1 MRGRVKRGGES
12 LDLFWNGSLC
22 TAHGKRIAFAIAAA
36 GPRLFCAWM
45 LLFVVFP
52 SEREGKKDTCNVFS
66 NDRNAVINDSSLY
79 ITLFET
85 GTRRPTATWD
95 YTARTTNESP
105 RPSTAANTNSE
116 SALTISTVRT
126 SLCILSFLFCFFF
139 PRRLSCSRIYGR
151 LRALPA
157 GMIETGRAKHSS
169 SRPHPFLLPC
179 DEEGKELWAHFKFV
193 FHPIRFAVWKMPFQ
207 NARRKLVSPSTW
219 KKKHFVCK
227 RRPCNWHAVAG
238 WVTKY
243 RSCVKT
249 SFLSL
254 SLFLF
259 NEKEKKNLKDNNILI
274 IILRVCTYM
283 RTWAAKKGERVN
295 RALSFTVYT
304 SADSSLND
312 QIRQRSSSVGNLGCD
327 RWIKRRRRRK
337 QNVFKM
343 KRENAT
349 TSFHLVPFLLSF
361 RNIKN
366 DDAMV
371 IRLLPSSPSCNT
383 FRRRLLFIPAHSCP
397 IPLRCRKKKKKN
409 ESASMLITSQW
420 WEWLPSRPTAERK
433 RIIYDLVSIIFF

>member
-1 MRGRVKRGGES
+1 MAFRLNLLVLGYHFCWLDQSSSRWWWRRRSEYYCKRGKGAEQVWCILERERETKWKGEKETERSTFRLAPLVRGRVKRGGES

-254 SLFLF
+254 SFLF
-259 NEKEKKNLKDNNILI
+259 
-274 IILRVCTYM
+274 
-283 RTWAAKKGERVN
+283 
-295 RALSFTVYT
+295 
-304 SADSSLND
+304 
-312 QIRQRSSSVGNLGCD
+312 
-327 RWIKRRRRRK
+327 
-337 QNVFKM
+337 
-343 KRENAT
+343 
-349 TSFHLVPFLLSF
+349 
-361 RNIKN
+361 
-366 DDAMV
+366 
-371 IRLLPSSPSCNT
+371 
-383 FRRRLLFIPAHSCP
+383 
-397 IPLRCRKKKKKN
+397 
-409 ESASMLITSQW
+409 
-420 WEWLPSRPTAERK
+420 
-433 RIIYDLVSIIFF
+433 